1 MCFLSAL
8 STIQAGN
15 IDLAQYKQR
24 ILTFH
29 YIKREYSLHTIFVYF
44 EQYKGR
50 ILSLYITNRKQLP
63 NYFPSYKC
71 TYHLIREMENW
82 AWGEGKVRGQN
93 VPLCLWF
100 KLKKIPTA
108 KSLIW
113 NASFK
118 LKSYLWCIKSSNLL
132 MLILWR
138 YLWLLYFVFQ
148 VHVNF

>member
-100 KLKKIPTA
+100 KFFKK
-108 KSLIW
+108 KSQRA
-113 NASFK
+113 N
-118 LKSYLWCIKSSNLL
+118 LWYKMQLLSSH
-132 MLILWR
+132 
-138 YLWLLYFVFQ
+138 
-148 VHVNF
+148 HVYGAYSL